1 MNTRPLLEAV
11 DWEQLERA
19 IFLSPHLDDAALS
32 CAGAIAALRGRISR
46 LTVTIGCGNPL
57 PKSARSRQRKG
68 YASPEGRRA
77 EDVAALAALDCDYVH
92 LGFADCI
99 YRRSPTTGDLIY
111 RASTLRQGRL
121 ALEDAAHV
129 EELYLVLRRL
139 CTGMGRVLIFSPMAI
154 GRHVDHVACAQ
165 VALRMASPRVQVLF
179 YEDLPYVVNGI
190 RAGSDG
196 PLAAL
201 ERLGLAPVER
211 LYAEVDVE
219 EKARVVSLYTSQV
232 PLLFAEGELHAALRA
247 RAVGDRPAELFW
259 RARWDHGPALG
270 GPA

>member
-1 MNTRPLLEAV
+1 MNTRPLLDAV
-11 DWEQLERA
+11 DWDQFERA

-32 CAGAIAALRGRISR
+32 CAGALAALKGRISR
-46 LTVTIGCGNPL
+46 LTVTIACGNPV

-68 YASPEGRRA
+68 YAPPEDRRA
-77 EDVAALAALDCDYVH
+77 EDVAALDALDCDYVH

-111 RASTLRQGRL
+111 RTAFHSQGQL
-121 ALEDAAHV
+121 ALEDASHL

-139 CTGMGRVLIFSPMAI
+139 CTGMGKVVIFSPMAI
-154 GRHVDHVACAQ
+154 GRHIDHVACAQ
-165 VALRMASPRVQVLF
+165 VALRMASPRVQILF

-190 RAGSDG
+190 KAGSDG

-211 LYAEVDVE
+211 LFTPVDVE
-219 EKARVVSLYTSQV
+219 AKARVVSLYTSQI
-232 PLLFAEGELHAALRA
+232 PLLFEEGQLHSALRQ
-247 RAVGDRPAELFW
+247 RTVDDRPAELFW
-259 RARWDHGPALG
+259 RARWDHGGANG
-270 GPA
+270 GRL

>member
-11 DWEQLERA
+11 DWEQFERA

-32 CAGAIAALRGRISR
+32 CAGALELLKSRVSR
-46 LTVTIGCGNPL
+46 LTVTIACGNPV

-68 YASPEGRRA
+68 YASPDERRV
-77 EDVAALAALDCDYVH
+77 EDVAALDALDCDYVH

-111 RASTLRQGRL
+111 RTASHRQGQL
-121 ALEDAAHV
+121 ALEDATHL

-139 CTGMGRVLIFSPMAI
+139 CTGMGKVVIFSPMAI

-179 YEDLPYVVNGI
+179 YEDVPYVVNGM
-190 RAGSDG
+190 RAGNDG

-211 LYAEVDVE
+211 FYAEVDVE
-219 EKARVVSLYTSQV
+219 AKAEVVSLYTSQV
-232 PLLFAEGELHAALRA
+232 PLLFAEGELHTALRQ
-247 RAVGDRPAELFW
+247 RTVEDRPAELFW
-259 RARWDHGPALG
+259 RARWDRG
-270 GPA
+270 GPPGGRL